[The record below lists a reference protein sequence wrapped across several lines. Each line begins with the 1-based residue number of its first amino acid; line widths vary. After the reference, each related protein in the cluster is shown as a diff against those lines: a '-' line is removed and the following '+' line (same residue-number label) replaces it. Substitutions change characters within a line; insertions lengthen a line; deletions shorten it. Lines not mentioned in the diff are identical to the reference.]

1 MNYRLI
7 CKALA
12 ACAFS
17 AAAGAGDA
25 RAAETSAGAVAR
37 TGAASEGEAGVAGD
51 AARLTYTPDF
61 FADYNPQTAR
71 EMVAR
76 IPGFSI
82 SGGGGGRGLA
92 GNLGNV
98 LIDGRRPSSKD
109 GVGALLSRIP
119 AATVLRIE
127 LIREP
132 LPEIDMAGRDQVV
145 NVITD
150 RAGGWSGAWS
160 ARARLFESGRVTPA
174 GEFSATRTAPQS
186 TLTVSLN
193 LSSHADGSDRERAFA
208 AFQGA
213 GLGRERERVQES
225 FHDLTPSLAWRRDFE
240 AGHALRVDARVWT
253 WRYTRGRQGRVFDET
268 GALDAFETGRSET
281 LAHGGE
287 ATVDYDHVLTEAW
300 SVKLTGLQRLDSDEG
315 DDLFEDFDVFGAFDG
330 RVTIADAETQGETVL
345 RAELRR
351 SAQEAD
357 ALTLSAEGAY
367 NFLDGSIEIF
377 EDAGSGPVRVD
388 LPVSDTRVEEHRV
401 DLAARRSWDLAS
413 RWTLEGALG
422 VEFSR
427 IAQTG
432 DAEKERTFTYF
443 KPEMTATWTPG
454 ERDQLRFT
462 AERAVG
468 QLSFGDFISSVDVRD
483 DTSQL
488 GNPELEPERTWRVQ
502 ADWERR
508 FSQTGVVTLLVRH
521 EWVEGVE
528 DLVPVAGLF
537 DAPGNLPEGR
547 RWRVQ
552 GGFTAPLD
560 ALGVTGGELS
570 ASAMYRDTRV
580 DDPVTGAP
588 RRFRGDEDWRAR
600 FDFRQDL
607 PQAGFAWGVD
617 YYVQGLEDFYRLD
630 AFDRVTPPRGDLD
643 LFAETR
649 RFAGLTARIG
659 ADLNLDRQERERLIW
674 PVSRAQGD
682 PEQTEVRTVDFDG
695 RLYVEL
701 NGVF

>member
-1 MNYRLI
+1 MIYRLI
-7 CKALA
+7 CNALT
-12 ACAFS
+12 ACAFC
-17 AAAGAGDA
+17 AAVGTGAPA
-25 RAAETSAGAVAR
+25 HALNFAAKTAAES
-37 TGAASEGEAGVAGD
+37 GVTGD
-51 AARLTYTPDF
+51 AARLTYTPAF
-61 FADYNPQTAR
+61 FTDYNPQTAR
-71 EMVAR
+71 DMVAR

-92 GNLGNV
+92 GSLGNV
-98 LIDGRRPSSKD
+98 LIDGRRPSSKN

-119 AATVLRIE
+119 AVTVLRIE

-132 LPEIDMAGRDQVV
+132 TPDIDMAGRDEVV

-150 RAGGWSGAWS
+150 RTGGWSGAWS
-160 ARARLFESGRVTPA
+160 ARARFFESGRVTPA
-174 GEFSATRTAPQS
+174 GEISATRTAPQS
-186 TLTVSLN
+186 TLTVSVN
-193 LSSHADGSDRERAFA
+193 LSSHANGSDRERVFRLV
-208 AFQGA
+208 QGA
-213 GLGRERERVQES
+213 GLGRETERVQES
-225 FHDLTPSLAWRRDFE
+225 FHDLTPSIAWRRDFQ

-253 WRYTRGRQGRVFDET
+253 WRYTRGRQGLVFDET

-281 LAHGGE
+281 LGYGGE
-287 ATVDYDHVLTEAW
+287 TTVDYDHVLAEAW
-300 SVKLTGLQRLDSDEG
+300 TLKMTGLQRLETDDG
-315 DDLFEDFDVFGAFDG
+315 DDVFEDFDVFGFFNGQVA
-330 RVTIADAETQGETVL
+330 IADAETEGETVL

-351 SAQEAD
+351 SAEDAD

-377 EDAGSGPVRVD
+377 QDDGSGPVRVD

-401 DLAARRSWDLAS
+401 DLAARRTWTPAA

-422 VEFSR
+422 VELSR

-443 KPEMTATWTPG
+443 KPELTATWTPSA
-454 ERDQLRFT
+454 RDQLRFT
-462 AERAVG
+462 AERDVG
-468 QLSFGDFISSVDVRD
+468 QLSFGDFISSVNVRD
-483 DTSQL
+483 DTAEL
-488 GNPELEPERTWRVQ
+488 GNPDLEPERTWRVQ

-508 FSQTGVVTLLVRH
+508 FSQTGVITLLVRH

-528 DLVPVAGLF
+528 DLVPVSGLF

-547 RWRVQ
+547 RWRVR
-552 GGFTAPLD
+552 GGFTTPLD
-560 ALGVTGGELS
+560 QLGVQGGELS
-570 ASAMYRDTRV
+570 ASATYRETSV
-580 DDPVTGAP
+580 DDPVTGTP
-588 RRFRGDEDWRAR
+588 RRFRGDEDWRAS

-607 PQAGFAWGVD
+607 PQAGFSWGVN

-630 AFDRVTPPRGDLD
+630 TFDRVTPPRGDLD

-659 ADLNLDRQERERLIW
+659 ADLNLGQQERTRLIW

-682 PEQTEVRTVDFDG
+682 PDRSEIRTVDFDS